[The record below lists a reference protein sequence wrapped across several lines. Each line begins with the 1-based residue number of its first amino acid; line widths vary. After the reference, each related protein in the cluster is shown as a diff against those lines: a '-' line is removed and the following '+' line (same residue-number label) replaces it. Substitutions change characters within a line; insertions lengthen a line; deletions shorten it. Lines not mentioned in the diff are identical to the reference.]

1 MASTH
6 SIAERRN
13 YIMRVLRD
21 QGHVS
26 VAKLSDELGVS
37 EVTIRKDLRFLEE
50 RRLLVRTHGGAA
62 LLDQY
67 VSDLPFEEKTVRH
80 SEEKQRIGQAA
91 AAFVEDGDTIILDGG
106 STTLQVARNLRNKGD
121 ITVATASIHI
131 ALELLRNSGTE
142 VLMLGG
148 IVRPTS
154 ASVVGPYAERML
166 RDHTFRKLFL
176 AGDGLEIGFGLT
188 TTNTME
194 AHLNRIMI
202 ECTQQTIVVV
212 DSSKIGRRGLSKICG
227 VDEIN
232 TLVIDDQVPTETV
245 RRLEDLGVRVEIA

>member
-13 YIMRVLRD
+13 YVMRVLRD

-26 VAKLSDELGVS
+26 VANLSEELDVS

-67 VSDLPFEEKTVRH
+67 VNDLPFEEKTVRH
-80 SEEKQRIGQAA
+80 SAEKERIGRAA
-91 AAFVEDGDTIILDGG
+91 AAFVEDGDSIILDAG
-106 STTLQVARNLRNKGD
+106 STTLQVARHLRGKTD
-121 ITVATASIHI
+121 ITAATASIHI
-131 ALELLRNSGTE
+131 ALELLRISGVE

-148 IVRPTS
+148 LVRTTS

-176 AGDGLEIGFGLT
+176 AGDGFDVDFGLT

-202 ECTQQTIVVV
+202 ESAQQTIVVV
-212 DSSKIGRRGLSKICG
+212 DSSKIGRRGLSRICRAG
-227 VDEIN
+227 EIN
-232 TLVIDDQVPTETV
+232 TLVIDDGIPQEVV
-245 RRLEDLGVRVEIA
+245 RRLEDQGVRVTIA